1 MRKKFR
7 DSVNLYNKLI
17 EKRVK
22 ASIEISF
29 NQNKQLSKEASA
41 FFSKVYIQKITKKIN
56 KKKLIILKNERKC
69 IHTAFS
75 IKKIPNFFVTLI
87 KLVDFARFSRFSR
100 ICKRFLFKK
109 KQKKKKKTEQ

>member
-41 FFSKVYIQKITKKIN
+41 FFSKAYIQKITKKIN

-87 KLVDFARFSRFSR
+87 KLVDFARFSRFSS
-100 ICKRFLFKK
+100 IFKRFYLKK
-109 KQKKKKKTEQ
+109 KPKKKKKPEQ